1 MIIAVI
7 ICRLL
12 CFSCKL
18 IAFHA
23 DLCLLSMQA
32 CQMTATVGRHII
44 EGGSLYSP
52 TCIETVVKPPSYL
65 AVLKTAVTLPAVWLG
80 FGVGTLAGGASS

>member
-12 CFSCKL
+12 WFSCKL

-65 AVLKTAVTLPAVWLG
+65 AVLKTASIFMGPS
-80 FGVGTLAGGASS
+80 LAGLVFRVREQQS

>member
-65 AVLKTAVTLPAVWLG
+65 AVLKTASIFMGPS
-80 FGVGTLAGGASS
+80 LACFSF